1 MRRSHKAMLAGAICA
16 MTLAAAAC
24 GSSAGSS
31 GSGSGS
37 SASSGTIVIGSVD
50 TLSGPVTFPEA
61 PQAAKAVFAKVNAAG
76 GINGKKID
84 YIPLDD
90 KGDPATAAQDAR
102 LLVTQDNAV
111 ALGGS
116 ASLLDCEV
124 NAAFYAQ
131 SGISSVPG
139 VGVDPACFASAAIAP
154 ANVGPYLG
162 TQAILQ
168 YGSQQLHLKK
178 ICAFFSIIAGTGQA
192 YARAVAGW
200 SAATGHKLA
209 LDDTSVPETTSDFTP
224 YLLHA
229 KRLGCDGIFVNAI
242 EPAAVTLAKDM
253 AAQRMTTPLLTL
265 SSTYT
270 AQAASAI
277 GSVRFPLYSASEFA
291 PYTDPNASEN
301 TSWRSLMTADHIP
314 LTSFSQGGYLAATYL
329 VQVLRHIR
337 GGITRQ
343 SVTAALRSMS
353 PVTNPMTGTPWV
365 FGSKPSH
372 NPNSAIKV
380 VVLSGSVWRIAQP
393 GWVIVSGH

>member
-1 MRRSHKAMLAGAICA
+1 MRRIEKAVLVGAVCA
-16 MTLAAAAC
+16 TTLTAAAC
-24 GSSAGSS
+24 SSSGGSA

-37 SASSGTIVIGSVD
+37 SGAIVIGSVD
-50 TLSGPVTFPEA
+50 SLSGPVTFPEA

-76 GINGKKID
+76 GIDGKKIH
-84 YIPLDD
+84 YIALDD

-102 LLVTQDNAV
+102 LLVTQDGAV
-111 ALGGS
+111 ALAGS

-178 ICAFFSIIAGTGQA
+178 ICGFFSIIAGTGSA
-192 YARAVAGW
+192 YAHAVASW
-200 SAATGHKLA
+200 SAATGQKLA
-209 LDDTSVPETTSDFTP
+209 LDDTSVPPTTTDFTP

-229 KRLGCDGIFVNAI
+229 RQLGCDGIFVNAI
-242 EPAAVTLAKDM
+242 ESAAVTIAKDM
-253 AAQRMTTPLLTL
+253 VAQKMTIPLLTL

-270 AQAASAI
+270 AQAAAAM
-277 GSVRFPLYSASEFA
+277 GHVGFPLYSASEFA
-291 PYTDPNASEN
+291 PYTDPNATEN
-301 TSWRSLMTADHIP
+301 AGWRSLMTANHIP

-329 VQVLRHIR
+329 VQVLKNIH
-337 GGITRQ
+337 GNITPA
-343 SVTAALRSMS
+343 SVTAALHSMG
-353 PVTNPMTGTPWV
+353 PITTGMTGTPWV
-365 FGSKPSH
+365 FGTASAH

-380 VVLSGSVWRIAQP
+380 VVLKGGAWSIAQP
-393 GWVIVSGH
+393 AWVVVSGV